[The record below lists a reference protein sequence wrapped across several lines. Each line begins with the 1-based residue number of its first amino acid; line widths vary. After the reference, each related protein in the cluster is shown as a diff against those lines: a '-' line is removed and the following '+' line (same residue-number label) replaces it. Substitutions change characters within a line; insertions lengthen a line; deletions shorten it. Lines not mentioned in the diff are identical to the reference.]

1 MSGINSPETLLGQS
15 KQVYAK
21 FLKSQDV
28 AVFAEAG
35 ELLWGSFKAY
45 LKQATDM
52 QKIDGAKALA
62 KIASQMGEVY
72 NELFFHCQHFHS
84 WYIGEGVPTDYV
96 AEKKL
101 YTQSF
106 NTLEKIINH

>member
-1 MSGINSPETLLGQS
+1 MSSIISPEILLGQS
-15 KQVYAK
+15 KQEYAK

-28 AVFAEAG
+28 DVFAEAG
-35 ELLWGSFKAY
+35 ELLWESFKAY
-45 LKQATDM
+45 LTQSTNIT
-52 QKIDGAKALA
+52 KIDGAKAFA
-62 KIASQMGEVY
+62 KLASQMGEVF

-101 YTQSF
+101 YTRSL
-106 NTLEKIINH
+106 NTLEKIISH